1 MTEEAQRI
9 HEKLNKT
16 VIDRDELREL
26 YLSKQGYLFD
36 SLVFRFKE
44 YQAKAF
50 EADKM
55 NLMKGKGYSE
65 PKAHEVVLHRHE
77 RDMMRFIEIL
87 HEAVGE
93 HN

>member
-16 VIDRDELREL
+16 YIDRDQLRDL
-26 YLSKQGYLFD
+26 ILDKQGYAFD

-50 EADKM
+50 ESDLNMALLKHHDKAEAIKAVQHRHDRD
-55 NLMKGKGYSE
+55 LMK
-65 PKAHEVVLHRHE
+65 
-77 RDMMRFIEIL
+77 FIQIL
-87 HEAVGE
+87 DNVIGE